1 MTFECNICGG
11 TEFVAMN
18 ARPAARCKKCGSLER
33 TRLLMMYIERLG
45 IQPDWRILHLAP
57 EASLYGVLSKAVAK
71 GNYVTADYQEDKYR
85 RFAPDCRHIDLC
97 DLDDWDSDY
106 FDLIIHSHVLEHTWC
121 NVAYSLF
128 HLHRMLTAR
137 GKHVCII
144 PFGKCKFEESF
155 QDISAEERARRFG
168 QHDHVRRFGNMDI
181 HRHLGS
187 ILRMPD
193 KFDAS
198 QDFPEEILTRA
209 NIPRSQWQG
218 FTIATVL
225 TLGKYD
231 MKFMPRPRDAV
242 RAALALARSAFR

>member
-1 MTFECNICGG
+1 MAIECNICGG

-18 ARPAARCKKCGSLER
+18 ARPTAKCRKCGSLER

-57 EASLYGVLSKAVAK
+57 EASLCGVLSKAVAT
-71 GNYVTADYQEDKYR
+71 GNYVAADFQEDIYR
-85 RFAPDCRHIDLC
+85 TVAPACRHIDLC
-97 DLDDWDSDY
+97 DLDDWESDY
-106 FDLIIHSHVLEHTWC
+106 FDLIIHSHVLEHTLC

-128 HLHRMLTAR
+128 HLHRMLTER

-144 PFGKCKFEESF
+144 PFMNGEFEESF
-155 QDISAEERARRFG
+155 QKINGEERVRRFG
-168 QHDHVRRFGNMDI
+168 QNDHVRLFGNKDI

-187 ILRMPD
+187 VLDIPD
-193 KFDAS
+193 TFDAS
-198 QDFPEEILTRA
+198 RDFSEEALTRA
-209 NIPRSQWQG
+209 NIPCSQWRG

-231 MKFMPRPRDAV
+231 MKLMPRPREVAN
-242 RAALALARSAFR
+242 AAM